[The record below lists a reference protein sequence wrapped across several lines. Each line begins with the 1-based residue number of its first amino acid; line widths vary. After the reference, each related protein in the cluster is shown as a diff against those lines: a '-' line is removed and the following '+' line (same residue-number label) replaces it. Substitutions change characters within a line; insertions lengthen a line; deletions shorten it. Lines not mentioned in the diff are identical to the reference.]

1 MRLTFDAFWPL
12 GGFIPLSPRETA
24 DVVTSHIPVSLEVES
39 LLLSADITH
48 TVGEVDR
55 RPIPDQGQVGV
66 SRGQGRVETLHPHTG
81 VQAAVGAPGGVPVAG
96 HVSLCVGFILLFT
109 EKLSCFATFISQ
121 LSSIRFELIDLHFLV
136 FNNR

>member
-12 GGFIPLSPRETA
+12 RRLIPLSPRETG
-24 DVVTSHIPVSLEVES
+24 DVVTSHIPVPLKVEP
-39 LLLSADITH
+39 LLSADIAH
-48 TVGEVDR
+48 TLGEVDR
-55 RPIPDQGQVGV
+55 VPIPDQGQVGECW
-66 SRGQGRVETLHPHTG
+66 GQGRVETLHPHTG

-121 LSSIRFELIDLHFLV
+121 LSSIRFELIALHFPV

>member
-12 GGFIPLSPRETA
+12 EWFIPPSPRETG
-24 DVVTSHIPVSLEVES
+24 DVVTSHVPVPLKVEP
-39 LLLSADITH
+39 LLSADIAH

-81 VQAAVGAPGGVPVAG
+81 VQAAVGAPGDVPVAG
-96 HVSLCVGFILLFT
+96 HVFLCVGFILLFT

-121 LSSIRFELIDLHFLV
+121 LSSIRFELIAVHFLV

>member
-12 GGFIPLSPRETA
+12 RGFIPLSPRETG
-24 DVVTSHIPVSLEVES
+24 DVVTSHIPVPLEVES
-39 LLLSADITH
+39 LLSADITH

-96 HVSLCVGFILLFT
+96 HVSLCVGFILLST